1 MALTKVRG
9 AGAEGL
15 TLSSTS
21 LTVAN
26 GLTLT
31 DGNVTLASGH
41 GIDFAATSDASG
53 QSSELLSDYEEGT
66 WTPNIGGNATYTNQT
81 AQYVKVGDVVHVQCN
96 IEINAIGTGSA
107 NTLSGLPYTSFNNA
121 HVQTINV
128 SYYASIATSMI
139 WLTGYV
145 ENNNTSIK
153 FSGNTTSNTTIQ
165 HNTQNV
171 FQNNARII
179 LYATYRSA

>member
-9 AGAEGL
+9 SGVESIQTL
-15 TLSSTS
+15 TI
-21 LTVAN
+21 AD

-31 DGNVTLASGH
+31 DGDVTLASGH
-41 GIDFAATSDASG
+41 GIDFAATGDASG
-53 QSSELLSDYEEGT
+53 MTAELLSDYEEGT

-107 NTLSGLPYTSFNNA
+107 NTLHGLPYTSFDNS
-121 HVQTINV
+121 HVQTVNV
-128 SYYASIATSMI
+128 AYYSSIATSMI
-139 WLTGYV
+139 WLSGYV
-145 ENNNTSIK
+145 ENNANSIK

-179 LYATYRSA
+179 LAATYRTS